1 MLVHLL
7 RIFFNEMQVLAMT
20 GKKTEHSRLFDKVVS
35 RFLQRFKHVMVKHEI
50 WDYERASYSY
60 YLVACLADT
69 LLGRTEELLPA
80 RRKTRFFRLAGN
92 NSSVLPQTQAT
103 YLVELPSP
111 STLWEVFSLLYWTWL
126 SNLLYILVLRYLRN
140 IITKAAIRIATKEK
154 EIVRIK

>member
-35 RFLQRFKHVMVKHEI
+35 RFLQRFKHVMVKHEL

-92 NSSVLPQTQAT
+92 NSSVLPQTQA
-103 YLVELPSP
+103 YL
-111 STLWEVFSLLYWTWL
+111 FSRVTFTVHIMRSIFVIVL
-126 SNLLYILVLRYLRN
+126 NLAVKFIVH
-140 IITKAAIRIATKEK
+140 TSATVSAKHNHQSSDK
-154 EIVRIK
+154 NCN